1 MNVLTR
7 YLLKEFFKLMVVCEL
22 VFIALYLMIDF
33 ASGIDDFIK
42 AGASKGVMIAYFA
55 FKIPAIASQMLPPAT
70 LTSVII
76 LFSLMKRSN
85 EMVALKASGINTWQV
100 AQPLVLLS
108 AFLSLLLFLFSET
121 VVPFASSRCN
131 EIWRIEVRKE
141 HPGQF
146 HGQNHIWY
154 KGKNGIYFIRQ
165 FENERMMMVDPTFYF
180 FDDQFK
186 ITKRID
192 ARSGVY
198 KDGVWQMQN
207 GIVQNREE
215 DGGYDLEKFK
225 EKEIRLDENPKD
237 FVREKIEPEEMGY
250 VQLQR
255 FAERLESEG
264 YDATRYFV
272 ELNIKIAF
280 PFIVLIMT
288 LIGVPVAL
296 WKKGMGTPVA
306 VTIGISLCFG
316 YLLILGLSRTLGFAG
331 VLPPV
336 FSAWL
341 ANSIFLFL
349 GVYLMIHANR

>member
-7 YLLKEFFKLMVVCEL
+7 YLLKEFFKLLIICQL

-42 AGASKGVMIAYFA
+42 AGAPKSVMLTYFA

-70 LTSVII
+70 LTTVII
-76 LFSLMKRSN
+76 LFSLMKRNN
-85 EMVALKASGINTWQV
+85 EVVALKASGVNTWQV
-100 AQPLVLLS
+100 AQPLVLLA
-108 AFLSLLLFLFSET
+108 AFFSVALFLFSET
-121 VVPFASSRCN
+121 IVPYASSRCN
-131 EIWRIEVRKE
+131 EIWRMDVEKE
-141 HPGQF
+141 NPGRF
-146 HGQNHIWY
+146 HGRNHIWY
-154 KGKNGIYFIRQ
+154 KGKNCIYFIRQ
-165 FENERMMMVDPTFYF
+165 FDNRKMMMVDPTFYF

-186 ITKRID
+186 ITRRID
-192 ARSGVY
+192 GRSGIWENNA
-198 KDGVWQMQN
+198 WQIQN
-207 GIVQNREE
+207 GIVQNREK
-215 DGGYDLEKFK
+215 DGGYNLHKF
-225 EKEIRLDENPKD
+225 EQLAVNLGENPED
-237 FVREKIEPEEMGY
+237 FVREKVEPEEMGY
-250 VQLQR
+250 VQLKR
-255 FAERLESEG
+255 FAERLELEG

-280 PFIVLIMT
+280 PFIVFIMVF
-288 LIGVPVAL
+288 IGIPIAL

-306 VTIGISLCFG
+306 VSIGISMCFV

-331 VLPPV
+331 ILPPL